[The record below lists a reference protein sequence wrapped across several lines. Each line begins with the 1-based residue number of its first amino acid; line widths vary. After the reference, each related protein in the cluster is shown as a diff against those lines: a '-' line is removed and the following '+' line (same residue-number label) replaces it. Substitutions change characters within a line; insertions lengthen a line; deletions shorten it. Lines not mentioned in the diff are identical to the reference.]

1 MSSPASPSTAAAKL
15 PAPST
20 ATSKRPAQARADDAK
35 RHVGGDHPDDAKF
48 AIRDDAGRILA
59 YYSDAR
65 RADAALRRYEVVD
78 CSAAPAAAP
87 KPLPRSHAG
96 IHYSPHHVSCCFR
109 GTMYDRTVG
118 CIHCDR
124 AEQHELDCKG
134 DFKQYTMAIHGGP
147 TTPCLRCTT
156 CGFEL

>member
-1 MSSPASPSTAAAKL
+1 MSSPSSPSTAAAL
-15 PAPST
+15 LRAPSA
-20 ATSKRPAQARADDAK
+20 ATSKRPAEA
-35 RHVGGDHPDDAKF
+35 GGDDRPDNTKF
-48 AIRDDAGRILA
+48 AIRDDTGRILA

-65 RADAALRRYEVVD
+65 RANAALRLYEVVD

-109 GTMYDRTVG
+109 DTMYDRTVG